1 MKKEVQKK
9 EVQKKEVGFITVI
22 NIIVGIIIAIFCLL
36 TLIIGLYLIS
46 ALFLILAVFIFLPQ
60 KILKFSKWLKLLIG
74 VVGFFV
80 LLAIV
85 GLNMPSQEPE
95 FEAYS
100 LNEPFI
106 LVYNKVNFS
115 MIIYNATKEDTI
127 ILNEEERTSEGVFI
141 KINGVLTN
149 LENVAA
155 GFGVYA
161 SLIDNQN
168 NTYTVV
174 GYNFG
179 EGALQPNLKRTFF
192 YIFETP
198 KDASGLKFTL
208 TEDNKHFKEIDLE
221 I

>member
-161 SLIDNQN
+161 SLTDNQN
-168 NTYTVV
+168 NTYTVL

>member
-1 MKKEVQKK
+1 MKK

-22 NIIVGIIIAIFCLL
+22 NTIVGIIIAVFFIL
-36 TLIIGLYLIS
+36 TLIRGLYLVGV
-46 ALFLILAVFIFLPQ
+46 LFLVLAVFIFLPQ
-60 KILKFSKWLKLLIG
+60 KILRFSKWLKLLIG

-80 LLAIV
+80 LLIIV
-85 GLNMPSQEPE
+85 GLQVPSQEPE
-95 FEAYS
+95 FEAYG

-106 LVYNKVNFS
+106 LVYDEVNFS

-127 ILNEEERTSEGVFI
+127 ILNGEERTSEGVFI

-149 LENVAA
+149 LENVAG
-155 GFGVYA
+155 GFGVYS
-161 SLIDNQN
+161 SLTDNQN

-198 KDASGLKFTL
+198 KDASGLEFTV
-208 TEDNKHFKEIDLE
+208 TEDNEHFKTIDLG